1 MNHSRNK
8 PRLDLLRQV
17 FQGHRP
23 NTIRVYA
30 SRLEA
35 LANRFG
41 MADIPSSGPDILSPW
56 WLADPDH
63 VMKILHQEN
72 FSTNTIKSYL
82 TAVTALLNR
91 VSSTSELEGDR
102 SAARLLEGIYRSKH
116 ASMGP

>member
-1 MNHSRNK
+1 MNRSRNN
-8 PRLDLLRQV
+8 PRLDSLKQA

-30 SRLEA
+30 SRLET
-35 LANRFG
+35 LANRLG
-41 MADIPSSGPDILSPW
+41 MADIPCSGHDILSPW

-82 TAVTALLNR
+82 TAVTALLNHL
-91 VSSTSELEGDR
+91 SSTGELEGDR
-102 SAARLLEGIYRSKH
+102 TAARLLEGIYRSKH

>member
-1 MNHSRNK
+1 MGHSRNK
-8 PRLDLLRQV
+8 PRLDLLKQA

-30 SRLEA
+30 SRLKA
-35 LANRFG
+35 LANRLG
-41 MADIPSSGPDILSPW
+41 KADIPCSGHDILSPW
-56 WLADPDH
+56 WLADPDR
-63 VMKILHQEN
+63 VMKILQQEK

-82 TAVTALLNR
+82 TAVTALLNHL
-91 VSSTSELEGDR
+91 SSTVESEGDR